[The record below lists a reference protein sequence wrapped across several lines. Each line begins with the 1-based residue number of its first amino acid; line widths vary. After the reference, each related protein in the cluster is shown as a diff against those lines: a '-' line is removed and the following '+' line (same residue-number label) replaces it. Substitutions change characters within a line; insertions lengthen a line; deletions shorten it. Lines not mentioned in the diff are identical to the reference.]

1 MCISAYITCSLCA
14 PSIVSE
20 LEYFQFMLVAMKK
33 VDAQLFD
40 DLHQQ
45 FCLLD
50 STGDGKV
57 NFHSIVSVL
66 IRTVEF
72 NSLRSFA
79 LIVPSDNEA
88 GFEDNDVKKDQ
99 KGVSQVAIE

>member
-33 VDAQLFD
+33 VDAQLFG

-57 NFHSIVSVL
+57 NFHSVVSVL

-72 NSLRSFA
+72 NSLRSFT
-79 LIVPSDNEA
+79 LSDNEA
-88 GFEDNDVKKDQ
+88 GFEDNGVKKDQ